1 MWVDSDVTYSLEE
14 ALLYLKYLNGGFGFY
29 KHTAF
34 HFTRCCLMN
43 WSGLLWCF
51 YYQLFG
57 LSFWRHPF
65 TAEHP
70 LLSKWCN
77 ATFQICSDE
86 GVSVRRKEVS
96 RSHLFTKIKTSE
108 HLQRSCLCFLKV
120 NGAFKYENPS
130 SMKAQCMGTLAVR
143 GAKRVKFIYWFVHF
157 PISSFWRH
165 PFTAEDPL
173 ASKWWNATFLQI
185 CSDEETNSFDGRGGE
200 SFHFPEN
207 SWLNYSFKQRYGL
220 IWFVSV
226 NQFKLSISMNQFGF
240 CSGIFLY

>member
-43 WSGLLWCF
+43 WSGWLWCF

-70 LLSKWCN
+70 LMSKSCN
-77 ATFQICSDE
+77 AAFQICSDE
-86 GVSVRRKEVS
+86 GKSVRRKEVS
-96 RSHLFTKIKTSE
+96 CSHLFTKIKTSE

-130 SMKAQCMGTLAVR
+130 SMKAQCMSTLAVTLTHCRCKRCETGSIYLLICPLSHFLILTAPIHCR
-143 GAKRVKFIYWFVHF
+143 GSI
-157 PISSFWRH
+157 
-165 PFTAEDPL
+165 
-173 ASKWWNATFLQI
+173 
-185 CSDEETNSFDGRGGE
+185 GE
-200 SFHFPEN
+200 
-207 SWLNYSFKQRYGL
+207 Q
-220 IWFVSV
+220 V
-226 NQFKLSISMNQFGF
+226 M
-240 CSGIFLY
+240 